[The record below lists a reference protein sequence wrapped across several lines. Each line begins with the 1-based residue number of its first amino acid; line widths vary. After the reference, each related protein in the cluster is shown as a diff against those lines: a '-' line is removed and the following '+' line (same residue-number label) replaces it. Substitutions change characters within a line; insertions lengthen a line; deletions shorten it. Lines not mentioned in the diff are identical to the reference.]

1 MKKARSGKMSL
12 IIILLLVM
20 LFMAFVLTPLA
31 LAPFG
36 VFTGLAHG
44 MKGIAFDPWHFRPW
58 FPFVPAFGLAFL
70 FLILWIAVIVWV
82 YKDAERRG
90 MNGLLWSLLVFFGH
104 LIGLIVF
111 LIVRQDHPAGFGAGA
126 SASPAPP
133 VSAKT
138 SPGTVQPAAPSAA
151 AAGPAASSSM
161 TCPNCRAP
169 VEKAFAFCP
178 HCGTALQPAC
188 PSCGRPAAADWKTC
202 PYCGAALKS
211 A

>member
-1 MKKARSGKMSL
+1 MKQARSGKMSL

-44 MKGIAFDPWHFRPW
+44 MKGIAFDPLHFRPW
-58 FPFVPAFGLAFL
+58 FPIVPAFGLAFL
-70 FLILWIAVIVWV
+70 FLVLWIAVIVWV

-111 LIVRQDHPAGFGAGA
+111 LIVRQDNAAPSGQGA
-126 SASPAPP
+126 SASSAPI
-133 VSAKT
+133 SAVALK
-138 SPGTVQPAAPSAA
+138 SA
-151 AAGPAASSSM
+151 
-161 TCPNCRAP
+161 CPNCRQP
-169 VEKAFAFCP
+169 VEKGFAYCP
-178 HCGTALQPAC
+178 HCGTALQPVC
-188 PSCGRPAAADWKTC
+188 PSCGKAAAADWKAC
-202 PYCGAALKS
+202 PHCGTALKS
-211 A
+211 E